1 MQHLKAN
8 AKNCVTPD
16 FDGTNQPQQ
25 QQQQHDDNIQQL
37 RFEAATNR
45 NARHTRRMRYLT
57 FLPLLMTSIEFYKLC
72 SQFV

>member
-25 QQQQHDDNIQQL
+25 QHDDNIQQL
-37 RFEAATNR
+37 RFEASN
-45 NARHTRRMRYLT
+45 
-57 FLPLLMTSIEFYKLC
+57 K
-72 SQFV
+72 